1 MKRVKSYFDYQVLK
15 AIYKT
20 VIIVS
25 VSDSDA
31 LIFIKKQKKKIH
43 RVS

>member
-1 MKRVKSYFDYQVLK
+1 MKRISTYKEYQVLK

-20 VIIVS
+20 VKVIS

-31 LIFIKKQKKKIH
+31 LISFKK
-43 RVS
+43 